1 MHKKQQNRPVYPFY
15 GIFLPYSV
23 YLSLYYQLF
32 VNCPCVFLLFPVNG
46 YGTDFDSHTP
56 FRR

>member
-1 MHKKQQNRPVYPFY
+1 MGFFFLILYIYPF
-15 GIFLPYSV
+15 
-23 YLSLYYQLF
+23 YYQLF
-32 VNCPCVFLLFPVNG
+32 VNCPCVFHLFPMNG